1 MEAKPKKKE
10 DKLEQLII
18 NTIRTLSMDAV
29 QKANSGH
36 PGTPMAMSPVAYTI
50 WDKFMRFNPQ
60 NPDWPN
66 RDRFVLSAGHAS
78 MLLYSL
84 LHITGYDLSLN
95 DIKTFRQLH
104 SKCAGHPEYGLAP
117 GIESTTGPLGQGY
130 ATSVGMAI
138 AEKWLATYFNRP
150 GHEMINYSVYAIGS
164 DGCMMEGISSEA
176 ASLAGHL
183 GLSNL
188 VWIYD
193 NNHITIEGHTALAF
207 SEDVAARF
215 MGYNW
220 HVQRLGDANNLELL
234 EEALDR
240 AHKEDEQPS
249 LIIVDSHIGYGSPN
263 KQDTSAAHGEPLGE
277 EEIKKTKINYGWD
290 PNKKFYVPDE
300 VKEYRK
306 QMLKRGKEDE
316 DEWNE
321 NFSKYA
327 FEYPDLAK
335 QFGMIENREMP
346 EDWEKCLPVFPADP
360 KGTATRSSNGK
371 ILNAI
376 GKDVPWLVGGAG
388 DVGPSTKTYLDDA
401 SSFEKN
407 VYSGR
412 NFHFG
417 IRENAMAAVTNGM
430 VLSKLRAYAACY
442 FVFSDYMKAPLRL
455 SCLMQNPVIYI
466 FTHDSIGLGEDGP
479 THQPIEH
486 LAALRAVPNL
496 DVIRPADANELSAL
510 WKYIMEVKDR
520 PVALI
525 LTRQNIPTFDRDK
538 YAPAEGALK
547 GAYILADSKG
557 KPDIILIGTGSEVQ
571 LCLGAYEKLKKRG
584 IKARVVSMPCWSLYE
599 MQGQEYWEEV
609 LPDSV
614 RARVSVEAGSTFG
627 WRRYVG
633 LHDKGGVIGVSTF
646 GESAPIADLF
656 PEFGLTVD
664 HVVAK
669 AKEVLKNNGKH
680 TTKKTKKKR
689 RDL

>member
-1 MEAKPKKKE
+1 MESIPKINR

-36 PGTPMAMSPVAYTI
+36 PGTPMALAPVAFTI
-50 WDKFMRFNPQ
+50 WDKFMKFNPR

-66 RDRFVLSAGHAS
+66 RDRFVLSNGHAS

-84 LHITGYDLSLN
+84 LHITGYDLSLH

-117 GIESTTGPLGQGY
+117 GVEATTGPLGQGV

-138 AEKWLATYFNRP
+138 AERWLAAYFNKP
-150 GHEMINYSVYAIGS
+150 GHEIINYNIFAIAG
-164 DGCMMEGISSEA
+164 DGCMMEGISGEA

-188 VWIYD
+188 IWFYD

-220 HVQRLGDANNLELL
+220 HVQRVGDANDLEMLA
-234 EEALDR
+234 EAIER
-240 AHKEDEQPS
+240 AFKENEQPS

-263 KQDTSAAHGEPLGE
+263 KQDTSAAHGEPLGD
-277 EEIKKTKINYGWD
+277 EEIRKTKINYGWD
-290 PNKKFYVPDE
+290 PDKKFYVPEE
-300 VKEYRK
+300 VKEYRETVIRK
-306 QMLKRGKEDE
+306 GAVNE
-316 DEWNE
+316 DEWNKK
-321 NFSKYA
+321 FSAYERA
-327 FEYPDLAK
+327 YPDFAK
-335 QFGMIENREMP
+335 SFRLMQNREMP
-346 EDWEKCLPVFPADP
+346 EGWEKCLPVFPANP
-360 KGTATRSSNGK
+360 NGPATRSANSK

-376 GKDVPWLVGGAG
+376 VPKYPFLLGGAA
-388 DVGPSTKTYLDDA
+388 DVGSSTKTYIEGA
-401 SSFEKN
+401 GSFEKG
-407 VYSGR
+407 VYDGR

-417 IRENAMAAVTNGM
+417 IRENAMAAAANGM
-430 VLSKLRAYAACY
+430 ALSKLRPYTATY
-442 FVFSDYMKAPLRL
+442 FVFSDYMRAPLRL
-455 SCLMQNPVIYI
+455 ACLMQNPVIFI

-486 LAALRAVPNL
+486 LASLRAIPNL
-496 DVIRPADANELSAL
+496 DVIRPADANELSVL
-510 WKYIMEVKDR
+510 WKYILEAKNR

-525 LTRQNIPTFDRDK
+525 LTRQDVPTFDRSV
-538 YAPAEGALK
+538 YAPAGGALR
-547 GAYILADSKG
+547 GAYILADSKP

-571 LCLGAYEKLKKRG
+571 LCLGAYEALKKQG
-584 IKARVVSMPCWSLYE
+584 IKARVVSMPCWSIYE
-599 MQGQEYWEEV
+599 MQGAKYWEEV
-609 LPDSV
+609 LPSSV

-633 LHDKGGVIGVSTF
+633 SYDQGGVIGISTF
-646 GESAPIADLF
+646 GESAPIGDLF
-656 PEFGLTVD
+656 PEFGFTVD

-669 AKEVLKNNGKH
+669 AKEVLKLKD
-680 TTKKTKKKR
+680 KKKVKKSAKK
-689 RDL
+689 

>member
-1 MEAKPKKKE
+1 MEAKPKEKE
-10 DKLEQLII
+10 DTLEQLII

-36 PGTPMAMSPVAYTI
+36 PGTPMSMAPVAYTI
-50 WDKFMRFNPQ
+50 WDKFMNFNPR

-220 HVQRLGDANNLELL
+220 HVQRLGDANDLELL

-277 EEIKKTKINYGWD
+277 EEIRKTKINYGWD

-306 QMLKRGKEDE
+306 QMLKRGKKDE
-316 DEWNE
+316 NDWNE

-335 QFGMIENREMP
+335 QFEMIENREMP
-346 EDWEKCLPVFPADP
+346 EGWESCLPVFPADP

-376 GKDVPWLVGGAG
+376 GKDVPWLLGGAG

-401 SSFEKN
+401 SSFERN
-407 VYSGR
+407 IYSGR

-510 WKYIMEVKDR
+510 WKYVMEVKDR

-525 LTRQNIPTFDRDK
+525 LTRQNVPTFDRDK

-557 KPDIILIGTGSEVQ
+557 QPDIILIGTGSEVQ

-680 TTKKTKKKR
+680 ITKKTKKKR

>member
-1 MEAKPKKKE
+1 MMESMPKINR

-36 PGTPMAMSPVAYTI
+36 PGTPMALAPVAFTI
-50 WDKFMRFNPQ
+50 WDKFMKFNPK

-66 RDRFVLSAGHAS
+66 RDRFVLSNGHAS

-84 LHITGYDLSLN
+84 LHITGYDLSLH

-117 GIESTTGPLGQGY
+117 GVETTTGPLGQGV

-138 AEKWLATYFNRP
+138 AERWLAAYFNKP
-150 GHEMINYSVYAIGS
+150 GHEIVNYNIFAIDG
-164 DGCMMEGISSEA
+164 DGCMMEGISGEA

-188 VWIYD
+188 IWFYD

-220 HVQRLGDANNLELL
+220 HVQRVGDANDLEMLA
-234 EEALDR
+234 EAIER
-240 AHKEDEQPS
+240 AFKENEQPS

-263 KQDTSAAHGEPLGE
+263 KQDTSAAHGEPLGD
-277 EEIKKTKINYGWD
+277 EEIRKTKINYGWD
-290 PNKKFYVPDE
+290 PDKKFYVPEE
-300 VKEYRK
+300 VKEYRETVIRK
-306 QMLKRGKEDE
+306 GAVNE
-316 DEWNE
+316 DEWNKK
-321 NFSKYA
+321 FSSYER
-327 FEYPDLAK
+327 EYPDFAK
-335 QFGMIENREMP
+335 QFRLMQNREMP
-346 EDWEKCLPVFPADP
+346 EGWEKCLPVFPANP
-360 KGTATRSSNGK
+360 KGPATRSANSK

-376 GKDVPWLVGGAG
+376 VPVYPFLLGGAA
-388 DVGPSTKTYLDDA
+388 DVGSSTKTYIEGA
-401 SSFEKN
+401 GSFEKG
-407 VYSGR
+407 VYDGR

-417 IRENAMAAVTNGM
+417 IRENAMAAAANGM
-430 VLSKLRAYAACY
+430 ALSKLRPYTATY
-442 FVFSDYMKAPLRL
+442 FVFSDYMRAPLRL
-455 SCLMQNPVIYI
+455 ACLMQNPVIFI

-486 LAALRAVPNL
+486 LASLRAIPNL
-496 DVIRPADANELSAL
+496 DVIRPADANELSVL
-510 WKYIMEVKDR
+510 WKYILEAKNR

-525 LTRQNIPTFDRDK
+525 LTRQDVPTFDRSV
-538 YAPAEGALK
+538 YAPAGGALR
-547 GAYILADSKG
+547 GAYILADSKP

-571 LCLGAYEKLKKRG
+571 LCLGAYEALKKQG
-584 IKARVVSMPCWSLYE
+584 IKARVVSMPCWSIYE
-599 MQGQEYWEEV
+599 MQGAEYWEEV
-609 LPDSV
+609 LPSSV

-633 LHDKGGVIGVSTF
+633 SYDQGGVIGISTF
-646 GESAPIADLF
+646 GESAPIGDLL
-656 PEFGLTVD
+656 PEFGFTVD

-669 AKEVLKNNGKH
+669 AKEVLAYGD
-680 TTKKTKKKR
+680 KKKNKKSVKK
-689 RDL
+689 

>member
-1 MEAKPKKKE
+1 MEAKPKKKK

-36 PGTPMAMSPVAYTI
+36 PGTPMSMAPVAYTI
-50 WDKFMRFNPQ
+50 WDKFMNFNPK

-84 LHITGYDLSLN
+84 LHITGYDVSLN

-117 GIESTTGPLGQGY
+117 GIETTTGPLGQGY

-138 AEKWLATYFNRP
+138 AEKWLGTYFNRP
-150 GHEMINYSVYAIGS
+150 GHEIINYNIFVIGG

-183 GLSNL
+183 GLDNL
-188 VWIYD
+188 IWIYD

-220 HVQRLGDANNLELL
+220 HVQRVGDANDLELL

-240 AHKEDEQPS
+240 AENEKGQPS

-277 EEIKKTKINYGWD
+277 DEIRKTKINYGWPPD
-290 PNKKFYVPDE
+290 KKFYVPDD
-300 VKEYRK
+300 VKGYRK
-306 QMLKRGKEDE
+306 QILKRGRNDE
-316 DEWNE
+316 DDWNE
-321 NFSKYA
+321 KFSKYA

-335 QFGMIENREMP
+335 QFEMIENREMP
-346 EDWEKCLPVFPADP
+346 EGWESCLPTFPADP
-360 KGTATRSSNGK
+360 KGPATRSSNGK
-371 ILNAI
+371 VLNDV
-376 GKDVPWLVGGAG
+376 GKLIPWLLGGAG

-417 IRENAMAAVTNGM
+417 VRENAMAAVTNGM
-430 VLSKLRAYAACY
+430 VLSKLRAYASCY
-442 FVFSDYMKAPLRL
+442 FVFSDYMRAPLRL
-455 SCLMQNPVIYI
+455 SCLMRIPVIYI

-486 LAALRAVPNL
+486 LASIRAIPNL
-496 DVIRPADANELSAL
+496 DVIRPADANELSVL
-510 WKYIMEVKDR
+510 WKHVMGVKDH

-525 LTRQNIPTFDRDK
+525 LTRQNVPTFDRDT
-538 YAPAEGALK
+538 YESADGAIK
-547 GAYILADSKG
+547 GAYIIADSKG
-557 KPDIILIGTGSEVQ
+557 EPDVIIIGTGSEVQ
-571 LCLGAYEKLKKRG
+571 LCLGAYERLKKEG
-584 IKARVVSMPCWSLYE
+584 VNARVVSMPCWSLFEQQSAKY
-599 MQGQEYWEEV
+599 QEGV
-609 LPDSV
+609 LPSSV
-614 RARVSVEAGSTFG
+614 KARVSVEAGSTFG
-627 WRRYVG
+627 WSRYVG
-633 LHDKGGVIGVSTF
+633 LDDENGGAIGVSTF
-646 GESAPIADLF
+646 GESAPIADLW
-656 PEFGLTVD
+656 PEFGFTVEHIVD
-664 HVVAK
+664 K
-669 AKEVLKNNGKH
+669 AHKILKMNGKKSS
-680 TTKKTKKKR
+680 KKSGKK
-689 RDL
+689 

>member
-1 MEAKPKKKE
+1 MASKPKKKNQ
-10 DKLEQLII
+10 KLEQLII

-36 PGTPMAMSPVAYTI
+36 PGTPMSMAPVAYTI
-50 WDKFMRFNPQ
+50 WDKFMNFNPQ

-84 LHITGYDLSLN
+84 LHLTGYDVSLK

-117 GIESTTGPLGQGY
+117 GIECTTGPLGQGY
-130 ATSVGMAI
+130 ATSVGMAV

-150 GHEMINYSVYAIGS
+150 GHEIINYNVFSIGG

-183 GLSNL
+183 GLDNL
-188 VWIYD
+188 IWIYD

-220 HVQRLGDANNLELL
+220 HVQRVGDANDRELL
-234 EEALDR
+234 EEALHR
-240 AHKEDEQPS
+240 AEGEKGQPS

-277 EEIKKTKINYGWD
+277 DEIRKTKINYGWPPD
-290 PNKKFYVPDE
+290 KKFYVPDE
-300 VKEYRK
+300 VKDYRK
-306 QMLKRGKEDE
+306 SILKRGKKDE

-321 NFSKYA
+321 KFDKYA

-335 QFGMIENREMP
+335 EFQMIEDRGMP
-346 EDWEKCLPVFPADP
+346 EGWEKCLPTFPADP
-360 KGTATRSSNGK
+360 NGPATRSSNGK
-371 ILNAI
+371 VLNAI
-376 GKDVPWLVGGAG
+376 GENIPWLLGGAG
-388 DVGPSTKTYLDDA
+388 DVGPSTKTYLDNTA
-401 SSFEKN
+401 SFEKD

-417 IRENAMAAVTNGM
+417 IRESAMAAVTNGM

-442 FVFSDYMKAPLRL
+442 FVFSDYMRAPLRL
-455 SCLMQNPVIYI
+455 SCLMRIPVIYI

-486 LAALRAVPNL
+486 LASLRAIPNL

-510 WKYIMEVKDR
+510 WKHVMEVKDH

-525 LTRQNIPTFDRDK
+525 LTRQNVPTFDREK
-538 YAPAEGALK
+538 YEPADGALR
-547 GAYILADSKG
+547 GAYVIADSKG
-557 KPDIILIGTGSEVQ
+557 KPDVILIGTGSEVQ
-571 LCLGAYEKLKKRG
+571 LCLGAYEQLKKEG
-584 IKARVVSMPCWSLYE
+584 VNARVVSMPCWSIYE
-599 MQGQEYWEEV
+599 QQGQDYWEEV
-609 LPDSV
+609 LPSSV
-614 RARVSVEAGSTFG
+614 KARISVEAGSTFG

-633 LHDKGGVIGVSTF
+633 RHDEGGVVGVGTF
-646 GESAPIADLF
+646 GESAPIKDLW
-656 PEFGLTVD
+656 PEFGFTVEHIVD
-664 HVVAK
+664 K
-669 AKEVLKNNGKH
+669 AHEILKMNGK
-680 TTKKTKKKR
+680 KSKKK
-689 RDL
+689 

>member
-1 MEAKPKKKE
+1 MEAKPKKKK

-36 PGTPMAMSPVAYTI
+36 PGTPMSMAPVGYTI
-50 WDKFMRFNPQ
+50 WDKFMNFNPQ

-104 SKCAGHPEYGLAP
+104 SKCAGHPEYGVAP
-117 GIESTTGPLGQGY
+117 GIECTTGPLGQGY

-138 AEKWLATYFNRP
+138 AERWLATYFNRP
-150 GHEMINYSVYAIGS
+150 GHEMINYNVFSIGG
-164 DGCMMEGISSEA
+164 DGCMMEGISGEA

-220 HVQRLGDANNLELL
+220 HVQRVGDANDLELL

-240 AHKEDEQPS
+240 ALKEDEQPS

-277 EEIKKTKINYGWD
+277 DEIRKTKINYGWPPD
-290 PNKKFYVPDE
+290 KKFYVPDE
-300 VKEYRK
+300 VKGYRK
-306 QMLKRGKEDE
+306 DMLKRGKNDE

-321 NFSKYA
+321 KFSKYA

-335 QFGMIENREMP
+335 QFEMIEKREMP
-346 EDWEKCLPVFPADP
+346 EGWEKCLPTFPADP
-360 KGTATRSSNGK
+360 NGPATRSSNGK
-371 ILNAI
+371 VLNAI
-376 GKDVPWLVGGAG
+376 GKDIPWLLGGAG

-401 SSFEKN
+401 SSFERN

-510 WKYIMEVKDR
+510 WKYVMEVKDR

-525 LTRQNIPTFDRDK
+525 LTRQNVPTIDRDK
-538 YAPAEGALK
+538 YAPAKGALK

-571 LCLGAYEKLKKRG
+571 LCLGAYEKLKKQG
-584 IKARVVSMPCWSLYE
+584 IKARVVSMPCWSVYE
-599 MQGQEYWEEV
+599 MQDQEYWEEV

-633 LHDKGGVIGVSTF
+633 LHDEGGVIGVSTF

-664 HVVAK
+664 HVVSK
-669 AKEVLKNNGKH
+669 AKEVLKKNGKS
-680 TTKKTKKKR
+680 TTKKAKKK
-689 RDL
+689 

>member
-1 MEAKPKKKE
+1 MEAKPKKKK

-36 PGTPMAMSPVAYTI
+36 PGTPMSMAPVGYTI
-50 WDKFMRFNPQ
+50 WDKFVRFNPQ

-117 GIESTTGPLGQGY
+117 GIECTTGPLGQGY
-130 ATSVGMAI
+130 ATSVGMAV

-150 GHEMINYSVYAIGS
+150 GHEMINYNVFSIGG

-220 HVQRLGDANNLELL
+220 HVQRVGDANDLELL
-234 EEALDR
+234 QEALDR
-240 AHKEDEQPS
+240 ALKEDEQPS

-277 EEIKKTKINYGWD
+277 EEIRKTKINYGWD
-290 PNKKFYVPDE
+290 PSKKFYVPDE

-306 QMLKRGKEDE
+306 QMLKRGKNDE

-321 NFSKYA
+321 KFSKYA

-335 QFGMIENREMP
+335 QFEMIENREMP

-360 KGTATRSSNGK
+360 NGPATRSSNGK

-376 GKDVPWLVGGAG
+376 GKDIPWLLGGAG

-401 SSFEKN
+401 SSFERN

-442 FVFSDYMKAPLRL
+442 FVFSDYLKAPLRL

-510 WKYIMEVKDR
+510 WKYVMEVKDR

-525 LTRQNIPTFDRDK
+525 LTRQNVPTIDRDK

-557 KPDIILIGTGSEVQ
+557 KPDVILIGTGSEVQ
-571 LCLGAYEKLKKRG
+571 LCLGAYEKLKKQG
-584 IKARVVSMPCWSLYE
+584 IKARVVSMPCWSIYE
-599 MQGQEYWEEV
+599 MQGTDYWEEV

-614 RARVSVEAGSTFG
+614 RARVSVEAASTFG

-646 GESAPIADLF
+646 GESAPIGDLF

-664 HVVAK
+664 HVVSK
-669 AKEVLKNNGKH
+669 AKEVLKKNGKH
-680 TTKKTKKKR
+680 TTKKTKKK
-689 RDL
+689 

>member
-1 MEAKPKKKE
+1 MEAKPRTKK

-36 PGTPMAMSPVAYTI
+36 PGTPMSMAPVAYTI
-50 WDKFMRFNPQ
+50 FDKFMMFNPK

-130 ATSVGMAI
+130 ATSVGMAV

-150 GHEMINYSVYAIGS
+150 GHEMINYNIYAIGG

-220 HVQRLGDANNLELL
+220 HVQRVGDANDLELL
-234 EEALDR
+234 EEALGR
-240 AHKEDEQPS
+240 ALHEPEQPS

-277 EEIKKTKINYGWD
+277 EEIRKTKINYGWD
-290 PNKKFYVPDE
+290 PNKKFYVPEE
-300 VKEYRK
+300 VKQYRK
-306 QMLKRGKEDE
+306 EILKRGKDAESD
-316 DEWNE
+316 WNE
-321 NFSKYA
+321 QFAKYA

-335 QFGMIENREMP
+335 QFEMVENREMP
-346 EDWEKCLPVFPADP
+346 EGWESCLPVFPADP
-360 KGTATRSSNGK
+360 KGPATRSSNGK

-376 GKDVPWLVGGAG
+376 GKDVPWLLGGAG

-455 SCLMQNPVIYI
+455 SCLMQIPVIYI

-479 THQPIEH
+479 THQPIEQ
-486 LAALRAVPNL
+486 LASLRAIPNL
-496 DVIRPADANELSAL
+496 DVIRPADANELSEL
-510 WKYIMEVKDR
+510 WKYVMEVKDR

-525 LTRQNIPTFDRDK
+525 LTRQNVPTIDRKK
-538 YAPAEGALK
+538 YAPAQGALR

-557 KPDIILIGTGSEVQ
+557 EPEVILIGTGSEVQ
-571 LCLGAYEKLKKRG
+571 LCLGAYEKLKKQG
-584 IKARVVSMPCWSLYE
+584 IKARVVSMPSWSLYE
-599 MQGQEYWEEV
+599 LQDTEYWEEV

-633 LHDKGGVIGVSTF
+633 LYDTGGVIGISTF
-646 GESAPIADLF
+646 GESAPIADLL
-656 PEFGLTVD
+656 PEFGLTVE

-669 AKEVLKNNGKH
+669 AKEVLRRTGKKSA
-680 TTKKTKKKR
+680 KKAKKK
-689 RDL
+689 

>member
-36 PGTPMAMSPVAYTI
+36 PGTPMSMAPVAYTI
-50 WDKFMRFNPQ
+50 WDKFMNFNPR

-220 HVQRLGDANNLELL
+220 HVQRLGDANDLELL

-263 KQDTSAAHGEPLGE
+263 KQDTSAAHGEPLGV
-277 EEIKKTKINYGWD
+277 EEIRKTKINYGWD

-306 QMLKRGKEDE
+306 QMLKRGKKDE
-316 DEWNE
+316 NDWNE

-335 QFGMIENREMP
+335 QFEMIENREMP
-346 EDWEKCLPVFPADP
+346 EGWESCLPVFPADP

-376 GKDVPWLVGGAG
+376 GKDVPWLLGGAG

-401 SSFEKN
+401 SSFERD

-510 WKYIMEVKDR
+510 WKYVMEVKDR

-525 LTRQNIPTFDRDK
+525 LTRQNVPTFDRDK

-557 KPDIILIGTGSEVQ
+557 QPDIILIGTGSEVQ

-680 TTKKTKKKR
+680 ITKKTKKKR

>member
-1 MEAKPKKKE
+1 MEAKPNKKK

-220 HVQRLGDANNLELL
+220 HVQRLGDANDLELL

-277 EEIKKTKINYGWD
+277 EEIKKTKINYGWN

-306 QMLKRGKEDE
+306 QMLKRGKKDE

-335 QFGMIENREMP
+335 QFEMIENREMP

-417 IRENAMAAVTNGM
+417 IRENAMAAVTNGL
-430 VLSKLRAYAACY
+430 VLSKLRADAACY

-510 WKYIMEVKDR
+510 WKYVMEVKDR

-525 LTRQNIPTFDRDK
+525 LTRQNIPTFDRNK

-584 IKARVVSMPCWSLYE
+584 VKARVVSMPCWSLYE

-633 LHDKGGVIGVSTF
+633 
-646 GESAPIADLF
+646 
-656 PEFGLTVD
+656 
-664 HVVAK
+664 
-669 AKEVLKNNGKH
+669 
-680 TTKKTKKKR
+680 
-689 RDL
+689 

>member
-1 MEAKPKKKE
+1 MASKPKKKKE
-10 DKLEQLII
+10 KLEQLII

-36 PGTPMAMSPVAYTI
+36 PGTPMSMAPVAYTI
-50 WDKFMRFNPQ
+50 WDKFMNFNPQ

-84 LHITGYDLSLN
+84 LHLTGYDISLN

-117 GIESTTGPLGQGY
+117 GIECTTGPLGQGY

-150 GHEMINYSVYAIGS
+150 GHEIINYNVFSIGG

-183 GLSNL
+183 GLDNL
-188 VWIYD
+188 IWIYD

-220 HVQRLGDANNLELL
+220 HVQRVGDANDRELL
-234 EEALDR
+234 EEALHR
-240 AHKEDEQPS
+240 AESEKGQPS

-277 EEIKKTKINYGWD
+277 DEIRKTKINYGWPPD
-290 PNKKFYVPDE
+290 KKFYVPDE
-300 VKEYRK
+300 VRDYRK
-306 QMLKRGKEDE
+306 SMLKRGKNDE

-321 NFSKYA
+321 KFDKYA

-335 QFGMIENREMP
+335 EFQMMEDRGMP
-346 EDWEKCLPVFPADP
+346 EGWEKCLPTFPADP
-360 KGTATRSSNGK
+360 NGPATRSSNGK
-371 ILNAI
+371 VLNAI
-376 GKDVPWLVGGAG
+376 GADIPWLLGGAG
-388 DVGPSTKTYLDDA
+388 DVGPSTKTYLDNTA
-401 SSFEKN
+401 SFEKD

-442 FVFSDYMKAPLRL
+442 FVFSDYMRAPLRL
-455 SCLMQNPVIYI
+455 SCLMQIPVIYI

-486 LAALRAVPNL
+486 LASLRAIPNL
-496 DVIRPADANELSAL
+496 DVIRPADANELSVL
-510 WKYIMEVKDR
+510 WKHVMQVKDH

-525 LTRQNIPTFDRDK
+525 LTRQNVPTFDRDK
-538 YAPAEGALK
+538 YESAEGALR
-547 GAYILADSKG
+547 GAYVLADSDG
-557 KPDIILIGTGSEVQ
+557 TPDVILIGTGSEVQ
-571 LCLGAYEKLKKRG
+571 LCLGAYEKLKKEG
-584 IKARVVSMPCWSLYE
+584 VKVRVVSMPCWSIYE
-599 MQGQEYWEEV
+599 QQGPEYWEEV
-609 LPDSV
+609 MPSSV
-614 RARVSVEAGSTFG
+614 MARVSVEAGSTFG

-633 LHDKGGVIGVSTF
+633 RHDQGGVIGVGTF
-646 GESAPIADLF
+646 GESAPVKDLW
-656 PEFGLTVD
+656 PEFGFTVEHIVD
-664 HVVAK
+664 K
-669 AKEVLKNNGKH
+669 AHDILKMNGK
-680 TTKKTKKKR
+680 KSKKK
-689 RDL
+689 

>member
-1 MEAKPKKKE
+1 MEAKPNKKK

-36 PGTPMAMSPVAYTI
+36 PGTPMSMAPVGYTI

-117 GIESTTGPLGQGY
+117 GIECTTGPLGQGY
-130 ATSVGMAI
+130 ATSVGMAV

-150 GHEMINYSVYAIGS
+150 GHEMINYNVFSIGG

-220 HVQRLGDANNLELL
+220 HVQRVGDANDLELL
-234 EEALDR
+234 QEALDR
-240 AHKEDEQPS
+240 ALKEDEQPS

-277 EEIKKTKINYGWD
+277 EEIRKTKINYGWD
-290 PNKKFYVPDE
+290 PNKKFYIPDE

-306 QMLKRGKEDE
+306 QMLKRGKNDE

-321 NFSKYA
+321 KFSKYA

-335 QFGMIENREMP
+335 QFEMIENREMP

-360 KGTATRSSNGK
+360 NGPATRSSNGK

-376 GKDVPWLVGGAG
+376 GKDIPWLLGGAG

-401 SSFEKN
+401 SSFERN

-430 VLSKLRAYAACY
+430 VLSKLRTYAACY
-442 FVFSDYMKAPLRL
+442 FVFSDYLKAPLRL

-510 WKYIMEVKDR
+510 WKYVMEVKDR

-525 LTRQNIPTFDRDK
+525 LTRQNVPTIDRDK
-538 YAPAEGALK
+538 YAPAVGALK

-557 KPDIILIGTGSEVQ
+557 KPDVILIGTGSEVQ
-571 LCLGAYEKLKKRG
+571 LCLGAYEKLKKQG
-584 IKARVVSMPCWSLYE
+584 IKARVVSMPCWSIYE
-599 MQGQEYWEEV
+599 MQGTDYWEEV

-614 RARVSVEAGSTFG
+614 RARVSVEAASTFG

-646 GESAPIADLF
+646 GESAPIGDLF

-664 HVVAK
+664 HVVSK
-669 AKEVLKNNGKH
+669 AKEVLKKNGKH
-680 TTKKTKKKR
+680 TTKNKKKK
-689 RDL
+689 

>member
-1 MEAKPKKKE
+1 MEAKPKKKK

-36 PGTPMAMSPVAYTI
+36 PGTPMSMAPVGYTI
-50 WDKFMRFNPQ
+50 WDKFMNFNPQ

-104 SKCAGHPEYGLAP
+104 SKCAGHPEYGVAP
-117 GIESTTGPLGQGY
+117 GIECTTGPLGQGY

-138 AEKWLATYFNRP
+138 AERWLATYFNRP
-150 GHEMINYSVYAIGS
+150 GHEMINYNVFSIGG
-164 DGCMMEGISSEA
+164 DGCMMEGISGEA

-220 HVQRLGDANNLELL
+220 HVQRVGDANDLELL

-240 AHKEDEQPS
+240 ALKEDEQPS

-277 EEIKKTKINYGWD
+277 DEIRKTKINYGWPPD
-290 PNKKFYVPDE
+290 KKFYVPDE
-300 VKEYRK
+300 VKGYRK
-306 QMLKRGKEDE
+306 DMLKRGKNDE

-321 NFSKYA
+321 KFSKYA

-335 QFGMIENREMP
+335 QFEMIEKREMP
-346 EDWEKCLPVFPADP
+346 EGWEKCLPVFPADP
-360 KGTATRSSNGK
+360 NGPATRSSNGK
-371 ILNAI
+371 VLNAI
-376 GKDVPWLVGGAG
+376 GKDIPWLLGGAG

-401 SSFEKN
+401 SSFERN

-417 IRENAMAAVTNGM
+417 IRENAMASVTNGM

-510 WKYIMEVKDR
+510 WKYVMEVKDR

-525 LTRQNIPTFDRDK
+525 LTRQNVPTIDRDK

-571 LCLGAYEKLKKRG
+571 LCLGAYEKLKKQG
-584 IKARVVSMPCWSLYE
+584 IKARVVSMPCWSVYE
-599 MQGQEYWEEV
+599 MQDQEYWEEV

-633 LHDKGGVIGVSTF
+633 LHDEGGVIGVSTF

-664 HVVAK
+664 HVVSK
-669 AKEVLKNNGKH
+669 AKEVLKKNGKS
-680 TTKKTKKKR
+680 TTKKAKKK
-689 RDL
+689 

>member
-1 MEAKPKKKE
+1 MEAKPRTKK

-36 PGTPMAMSPVAYTI
+36 PGTPMSMAPVAYTI
-50 WDKFMRFNPQ
+50 FDKFMTFNPK

-84 LHITGYDLSLN
+84 LHITGYDVSLN

-117 GIESTTGPLGQGY
+117 GIEATTGPLGQGY

-138 AEKWLATYFNRP
+138 AEKWLSTYFNRP
-150 GHEMINYSVYAIGS
+150 GHELINYNVYAIGG

-220 HVQRLGDANNLELL
+220 HVQRVGDANDLELL
-234 EEALDR
+234 EEALGR
-240 AHKEDEQPS
+240 ALHEVEQPS

-277 EEIKKTKINYGWD
+277 DEIRKTKINYGWD
-290 PNKKFYVPDE
+290 PNKKFYVPDD
-300 VKEYRK
+300 VKGYRK
-306 QMLKRGKEDE
+306 ETLSWGKNAEDG
-316 DEWNE
+316 WNE
-321 NFSKYA
+321 KFARYS

-335 QFGMIENREMP
+335 QFEMIENREMA
-346 EDWEKCLPVFPADP
+346 EGWESCMPVFPADP
-360 KGTATRSSNGK
+360 NGPATRSSNGK

-376 GKDVPWLVGGAG
+376 GKDVPWLLGGAG

-455 SCLMQNPVIYI
+455 SCLMQIPVIYI

-479 THQPIEH
+479 THQPIEQ
-486 LAALRAVPNL
+486 LASLRAIPNL

-525 LTRQNIPTFDRDK
+525 LTRQNVPTIDRRK
-538 YAPAEGALK
+538 YAPAEEALK

-557 KPDIILIGTGSEVQ
+557 EPDVILIGTGSEVH
-571 LCLGAYEKLKKRG
+571 LCLGAYEKLKRQG

-599 MQGQEYWEEV
+599 LQDTEYWEEV

-633 LHDKGGVIGVSTF
+633 LYDKGGVIGVSTF
-646 GESAPIADLF
+646 GESAPIADLL
-656 PEFGLTVD
+656 PEFGLTVE

-669 AKEVLKNNGKH
+669 AREVLRRNGKK
-680 TTKKTKKKR
+680 TTKKTKKK
-689 RDL
+689 